1 MNTSMKKF
9 VYIPLL
15 AMCGLLLINA
25 RPVPDENKIKDLAV
39 KSITAKDLSDYL
51 HIVASDSME
60 GRATGEA
67 GQKKAALYLAAKFKE
82 FGLTPP
88 VSSASGN
95 SYFQK
100 FTLVEKKWAD
110 VYITVNKK
118 KKEFLKDFYAYGD
131 VSLPEAT
138 PLKIV
143 CAGYG
148 IESKSYND
156 YAALDVK
163 DKGVII
169 FTGEPF
175 RDSISLVSG
184 TKKSSSWANDWRAK
198 SELAFKKGAKA
209 VFVIVGN
216 TDQDFETRLNSLK
229 EHLTAPSMAFTH
241 KKKASA
247 FFIPISLAA
256 EMLKSTQEDLAAYKK
271 KLSTRLLSS
280 AYASDTQSKSS
291 NKLLGTDSYIYPFK
305 SAKVVAKAGVTERM
319 VDTENVL
326 GVIEGSKHPEEI
338 VVLTAHYDH
347 LGIENGKICYGADDD
362 GSGTVALLEIA
373 QAFSLARKEGFTPAR
388 TVLFM
393 PVTGEERGLMGS
405 EYYTDKPVF
414 PLKNTVVDL
423 NIDMIGRVDASHI
436 NNEEYVYIIGSNRLS
451 TELHKISEQANASA
465 PNIQLDYTF
474 NSYDDPNRFY
484 YRSDHYNFAKNRIP
498 VIFYFSGVHE
508 DYHKPTDTVDKIRF
522 DKMTKIT
529 QLVFLTAWEIANLDH
544 KLVVDVTE

>member
-1 MNTSMKKF
+1 MNISVRKF
-9 VYIPLL
+9 GYVLL
-15 AMCGLLLINA
+15 LTACGLLLINA
-25 RPVPDENKIKDLAV
+25 VPAPDETRIKDLAT
-39 KSITAKDLSDYL
+39 KSITAADLSAYL

-60 GRATGEA
+60 GRATGEL
-67 GQKKAALYLAAKFKE
+67 GQKKAALYLASKLTE
-82 FGLTPP
+82 FGLTPT
-88 VSSASGN
+88 VATENGS

-100 FTLVEKKWAD
+100 FNLVEKKWAD
-110 VYITVNKK
+110 VYLKVGSSTKV
-118 KKEFLKDFYAYGD
+118 FLKDFYAYGD
-131 VSLPEAT
+131 VSIPNETAM
-138 PLKIV
+138 KIV

-148 IESKSYND
+148 IESKTYSD
-156 YAALDVK
+156 YTNLDVK

-175 RDSISLVSG
+175 NDSISLVSG

-198 SELAFKKGAKA
+198 SELAFKKGAQA

-216 TDQDFETRLNSLK
+216 TDKDYQTRLAALK
-229 EHLTAPSMAFTH
+229 DHLNAPTMAFTH

-247 FFIPISLAA
+247 FFIPVSLAA
-256 EMLKSTQEDLAAYKK
+256 EMLKSTPEKLAAYKK
-271 KLSTRLLSS
+271 SLSTP
-280 AYASDTQSKSS
+280 TPK
-291 NKLLGTDSYIYPFK
+291 YPFK
-305 SAKVVAKAGVTERM
+305 SAKVVAKAGVTEKI
-319 VDTENVL
+319 VNTENVL
-326 GVIEGSKHPEEI
+326 GIIEGSKYPQEI

-347 LGIENGKICYGADDD
+347 LGIEGGKICYGADDD

-373 QAFSLARKEGFTPAR
+373 QAFSLARKEGITPAR
-388 TVLFM
+388 TILFM

-423 NIDMIGRVDASHI
+423 NIDMIGRVDASHV

-451 TELHKISEQANASA
+451 TELHKISEQANNES
-465 PNIQLDYTF
+465 PKIQLDYTF

-529 QLVFLTAWEIANLDH
+529 QLVFLTAWDIANLDH
-544 KLVVDVTE
+544 RLAVDVTE

>member
-1 MNTSMKKF
+1 MRKF
-9 VYIPLL
+9 GYVLLL
-15 AMCGLLLINA
+15 AVCGLLLINA
-25 RPVPDENKIKDLAV
+25 RPAPEESNIKDLAT
-39 KSITAKDLSDYL
+39 KSITATDLSEYL

-60 GRATGEA
+60 GRATGES
-67 GQKKAALYLAAKFKE
+67 GQKKTALYLASKFNE

-88 VSSASGN
+88 VVTENGK

-110 VYITVNKK
+110 VYLKVNNNSKV
-118 KKEFLKDFYAYGD
+118 FLKDFYAYGD
-131 VSLPEAT
+131 VSLPEET
-138 PLKIV
+138 SMKIV

-148 IESKSYND
+148 IEAKNYSD
-156 YAALDVK
+156 YTHLNVQ

-169 FTGEPF
+169 FTGEPYK
-175 RDSISLVSG
+175 DSISLVTG

-209 VFVIVGN
+209 VFIVVGN
-216 TDQDFETRLNSLK
+216 TNKDFETRLTALK
-229 EHLTAPSMAFTH
+229 DHLNAPSMAFTH

-247 FFIPISLAA
+247 FFVPVSLAA
-256 EMLKSTQEDLAAYKK
+256 EMLKSTTDKITAYKNSLAK
-271 KLSTRLLSS
+271 G
-280 AYASDTQSKSS
+280 S
-291 NKLLGTDSYIYPFK
+291 NVYPFK
-305 SAKVVAKAGVTERM
+305 SAKVLAKAGVTERA
-319 VDTENVL
+319 VETENVL
-326 GVIEGSKHPEEI
+326 GIIEGSKYPEEI

-373 QAFSLARKEGFTPAR
+373 QAFSLAKQKGFGPAR
-388 TVLFM
+388 TILFM

-423 NIDMIGRVDASHI
+423 NIDMIGRVDAAHV

-451 TELHKISEQANASA
+451 TELHTISEQANKES
-465 PNIQLDYTF
+465 PKIQLDYTF

-498 VIFYFSGVHE
+498 VIFYFSGIHE

-529 QLVFLTAWEIANLDH
+529 QLVFLTAWDIANLDH
-544 KLVVDVTE
+544 RLVVDATE

>member
-1 MNTSMKKF
+1 MLLNRLELILLKFTSFTNMSTSMKKLA
-9 VYIPLL
+9 YI
-15 AMCGLLLINA
+15 LLLVGFGLFVINA
-25 RPVPDENKIKDLAV
+25 RPAPDPAKIKDLAM

-67 GQKKAALYLAAKFKE
+67 GQQKAARYLAAKFKE
-82 FGLTPP
+82 FGLTPA
-88 VSSASGN
+88 VQTTAGK

-100 FTLVEKKWAD
+100 FTLVEKKWND
-110 VYITVNKK
+110 VYLKVNKQNK
-118 KKEFLKDFYAYGD
+118 VFLKDFYAYGD
-131 VSLPEAT
+131 VDLPKET
-138 PLKIV
+138 SMKIV

-148 IESKSYND
+148 IESKKYND
-156 YAALDVK
+156 YANLNVT

-175 RDSISLVSG
+175 RDSISLVTG

-198 SELAFKKGAKA
+198 SDLALKKGAKA
-209 VFVIVGN
+209 VFIIVGN
-216 TDQDFETRLNSLK
+216 ADKDFEARLAALK
-229 EHLTAPSMAFTH
+229 DHLNAPSMAFTH

-247 FFIPISLAA
+247 FFISLSLAA
-256 EMLKSTQEDLAAYKK
+256 EMLKSTPEHVTAYKK
-271 KLSTRLLSS
+271 AL
-280 AYASDTQSKSS
+280 SDTTTK
-291 NKLLGTDSYIYPFK
+291 YPFK
-305 SAKVVAKAGVTERM
+305 SVKIVAKAGVTER
-319 VDTENVL
+319 VVQTENVL
-326 GVIEGSKHPEEI
+326 GIIEGSKYPEEI

-373 QAFSLARKEGFTPAR
+373 QAFSLAKQEGCGPAR
-388 TVLFM
+388 TILFM

-423 NIDMIGRVDASHI
+423 NIDMIGRIDAAHV

-451 TELHKISEQANASA
+451 SELHTVSEKANASSV
-465 PNIQLDYTF
+465 NIQLDYTF
-474 NSYDDPNRFY
+474 NSFDDPNRFY
-484 YRSDHYNFAKNRIP
+484 YRSDHYNFAKNNIP
-498 VIFYFSGVHE
+498 VIFYFSGIHE

-522 DKMTKIT
+522 EKMTKIT
-529 QLVFLTAWEIANLDH
+529 QLVFTTAWDIANMDH
-544 KLVVDVTE
+544 RLVVDGIE

>member
-15 AMCGLLLINA
+15 AICGLLLINA
-25 RPVPDENKIKDLAV
+25 RPVPEESKIKDLAV

-100 FTLVEKKWAD
+100 FTLIEKKWAD
-110 VYITVNKK
+110 VYITVNKQ

-148 IESKSYND
+148 IESKGYND

-216 TDQDFETRLNSLK
+216 TDQDFETRLNALK

-256 EMLKSTQEDLAAYKK
+256 EMLKSTTTDLAAYKK
-271 KLSTRLLSS
+271 NLNAVVTPP
-280 AYASDTQSKSS
+280 
-291 NKLLGTDSYIYPFK
+291 YPFK

-326 GVIEGSKHPEEI
+326 GIIEGSKHPEEI

-373 QAFSLARKEGFTPAR
+373 QAFSLARNEGFSPAR
-388 TVLFM
+388 TILFM

>member
-1 MNTSMKKF
+1 MSTSIRKF
-9 VYIPLL
+9 GYVLL
-15 AMCGLLLINA
+15 TAVCGLLLINA
-25 RPVPDENKIKDLAV
+25 RPAPEEASIKDLAT
-39 KSITAKDLSDYL
+39 KSITAKDLSEYL

-60 GRATGEA
+60 GRATGES
-67 GQKKAALYLAAKFKE
+67 GQKKAALYLASKFKE

-88 VSSASGN
+88 VATENGS

-100 FTLVEKKWAD
+100 FSLVEKKWED
-110 VYITVNKK
+110 VYLKVGSHNKL
-118 KKEFLKDFYAYGD
+118 FLKDFYAYGD
-131 VSLPEAT
+131 VSLPNET
-138 PLKIV
+138 TLKIV

-148 IESKSYND
+148 IDSKNYSD
-156 YAALDVK
+156 YTNLDVK

-169 FTGEPF
+169 FPGEPF
-175 RDSISLVSG
+175 KDSISLVSG

-216 TDQDFETRLNSLK
+216 TDKDFETRLAALK
-229 EHLTAPSMAFTH
+229 DHLNAPSMAFTH

-247 FFIPISLAA
+247 FFIPVSLAA
-256 EMLKSTQEDLAAYKK
+256 EMLKSSTDKIATYKTSLANP
-271 KLSTRLLSS
+271 
-280 AYASDTQSKSS
+280 
-291 NKLLGTDSYIYPFK
+291 NKNYPFK
-305 SAKVVAKAGVTERM
+305 SAKVIAKAGVTER
-319 VDTENVL
+319 VVNTENVL
-326 GVIEGSKHPEEI
+326 GIIEGSKYPQEI

-347 LGIENGKICYGADDD
+347 LGIEGGKICYGADDD

-373 QAFSLARKEGFTPAR
+373 QAFSLARKEGFSPAR
-388 TVLFM
+388 TILFM

-451 TELHKISEQANASA
+451 TELHKISEQANEEY
-465 PNIQLDYTF
+465 PKIQLDYTF

-498 VIFYFSGVHE
+498 VIFYFSGIHE

-522 DKMTKIT
+522 DKMAKIT
-529 QLVFLTAWEIANLDH
+529 QLVFLTAWDIANLDH
-544 KLVVDVTE
+544 RLVVDATE

>member
-1 MNTSMKKF
+1 MNISVRKF
-9 VYIPLL
+9 GYVLL
-15 AMCGLLLINA
+15 FAACGLLLINA
-25 RPVPDENKIKDLAV
+25 RPVPDEAAIKDLAT
-39 KSITAKDLSDYL
+39 KSITAADLSEYL

-60 GRATGEA
+60 GRATGEL
-67 GQKKAALYLAAKFKE
+67 GQKKAAVYLASKFKE

-88 VSSASGN
+88 VAVENGS

-110 VYITVNKK
+110 VYIKVGKQNKV
-118 KKEFLKDFYAYGD
+118 FLKDFYAYGD
-131 VSLPEAT
+131 VSIPAET
-138 PLKIV
+138 KMKIV

-148 IESKSYND
+148 IESKTYSD
-156 YAALDVK
+156 YDNLDVK

-175 RDSISLVSG
+175 KDSISLVSG
-184 TKKSSSWANDWRAK
+184 TKRSSSWANDWRAK

-216 TDQDFETRLNSLK
+216 TDKDYETRLTALK
-229 EHLTAPSMAFTH
+229 DHLNAPTMAFTH

-247 FFIPISLAA
+247 FFIPVSLAA
-256 EMLKSTQEDLAAYKK
+256 EMLKSTTEKLNAYKSS
-271 KLSTRLLSS
+271 LSN
-280 AYASDTQSKSS
+280 A
-291 NKLLGTDSYIYPFK
+291 NKIYPFK
-305 SAKVVAKAGVTERM
+305 SAKVVAKAGVTERI
-319 VDTENVL
+319 VNTENVL
-326 GVIEGSKHPEEI
+326 GIIEGSKYPQEI

-347 LGIENGKICYGADDD
+347 LGIEGGKICYGADDD

-373 QAFSLARKEGFTPAR
+373 QAFSLARKEGFSPAR
-388 TVLFM
+388 TILFM

-451 TELHKISEQANASA
+451 SELHQISEQANQEY
-465 PNIQLDYTF
+465 PKIQLDYTF

-498 VIFYFSGVHE
+498 VIFYFSGIHE

-522 DKMTKIT
+522 DKMAKIT
-529 QLVFLTAWEIANLDH
+529 QLVFLTAWNIANLDH
-544 KLVVDVTE
+544 RLVVDATE